1 MLGGLVS
8 MWVHVR
14 CVFMCEHVRMEART
28 TLDMFK
34 LYPKPSPAPSIAVKT
49 AEDVKDAI
57 QH

>member
-1 MLGGLVS
+1 
-8 MWVHVR
+8 
-14 CVFMCEHVRMEART
+14 MCEHVRMEART

-57 QH
+57 QHWLEMSTPGPAYEAS